1 LVQSY
6 VDAQMYGIKS
16 KDDPRITKLV
26 NTLIGYNSMQ
36 ALTVNI
42 VGGVSNTLVG
52 EWQMMIEAGAGEYYN
67 FKDYGVAKAR
77 IF

>member
-1 LVQSY
+1 
-6 VDAQMYGIKS
+6 
-16 KDDPRITKLV
+16 
-26 NTLIGYNSMQ
+26 MQ